1 MTDPDNS
8 PARPPRPSP
17 PRPAPERPDVSVRPL
32 RPAASDETPKT
43 VTLSTSAWIG
53 SFVVLAGIAGVVVT
67 SLDDVRSALE
77 ESTARD
83 NPG

>member
-1 MTDPDNS
+1 M
-8 PARPPRPSP
+8 
-17 PRPAPERPDVSVRPL
+17 
-32 RPAASDETPKT
+32 
-43 VTLSTSAWIG
+43 TLSTSAWIG

-83 NPG
+83 NPGYSSTDISDAVT